1 MSADSAAL
9 LGYFGLT
16 PGSLPQL
23 TRAAACLVAPLP
35 HGVPDHCLDRAEQ
48 QRAAT
53 YGERIAA
60 GYFTAAHVL
69 LRAVLSHYL
78 GCAPADIAYA
88 QQSHGKPILAAPH
101 SDQLHFSLAR
111 RNDRCAIAL
120 HRTQPVG
127 VDIEQLRDVP
137 GLDDVAALYFSAR
150 DCRSLKPL
158 QGAARQRRFFELW
171 TALEARV
178 KCAGVGLTEAGRA
191 GAVTAYR
198 VEHHEPEAGWL
209 VALAV

>member
-1 MSADSAAL
+1 MTPDSATL
-9 LGYFGLT
+9 LDYFGLT
-16 PGSLPQL
+16 PGNLPKL
-23 TRAAACLVAPLP
+23 TSGAAYRVAPLP
-35 HGVPDHCLDRAEQ
+35 HSVPDSCLDSAEH
-48 QRAAT
+48 QRAAA
-53 YGERIAA
+53 YGDRIAA
-60 GYFTAAHVL
+60 GYFIASRVL

-78 GCAPADIAYA
+78 GCTPAEIAYA
-88 QQSHGKPILAAPH
+88 QQSHGKPVLAAPH